1 MRAKVQIRSN
11 YFNYL
16 KATKKMKINKLILFI
31 ILIIA
36 NKSFAQINSKFIDK
50 EIVDSTLARYC
61 NTDEPGMAIGI
72 VQNGKVLYKNAIGV
86 ADLSNNISLTDSA
99 VFNIASVSKQ
109 FTAFLAIMAEEEG
122 KISLQDDIKKYL
134 PELKHLPY
142 KITIKQLANHTHGL
156 PNYSDIVEMIGFGL
170 ASPIRNDQAVQIM
183 LNIRQVNFDAGAQ
196 FQYGN
201 TGFML
206 LAEILKRVYEKP
218 FPILIREKIF
228 EPLFMHQSAVIDNPN
243 TIVKNK
249 AVAYRKSGDGYLE
262 HPNRQMESGSSNIHT
277 SLNDLIKWVI
287 NYQKPK
293 VGTEGIYKK
302 MIEHTVLN
310 DGSEVAY
317 GLGLYTGFYKG
328 LNIVFHGGGAA
339 GYRAYILHV
348 PAYDFSIITLGN
360 LESYDGLLIVHDLL
374 DLYFKDHF
382 AEPVP
387 AKTSYTAK
395 ELKEFEGTYKFQP
408 GQYWTIKADE
418 ENLYFGG
425 DHNPLPLIGDGTF
438 EFFYLPTSYL
448 TFRPNSMEFRIADFT
463 YHCEKVT
470 LNPPILSEKELEKYA
485 GVYQN
490 MEFNTY
496 YETLLIEN
504 NLVAKHLTNGEITL
518 QPLSENIFYGEY
530 PLGELDFQ
538 INSEGKVNGFVLSGQ
553 NFENIKFIKLK

>member
-1 MRAKVQIRSN
+1 M
-11 YFNYL
+11 
-16 KATKKMKINKLILFI
+16 KMNKLILFA

-36 NKSFAQINSKFIDK
+36 NESFAQVSSIFI
-50 EIVDSTLARYC
+50 ERGRVDSTLATYC
-61 NTDEPGMAIGI
+61 NPDEPGMAIGI
-72 VQNGKVLYKNAIGV
+72 VQNGSVIYKNAMGI
-86 ADLSNNISLTDSA
+86 ADMSNNISITDST

-109 FTAFLAIMAEEEG
+109 FTAFLALMAEEEE
-122 KISLQDDIKKYL
+122 KISWQDDIKKYL

-156 PNYSDIVEMIGFGL
+156 PNYSDLMEMIGFGL
-170 ASPIRNDQAVQIM
+170 ATPISNDQAVQTM
-183 LNIRQVNFDAGAQ
+183 LSIEQANFEAGAE

-218 FPILIREKIF
+218 FPLLVREKIF
-228 EPLFMHQSAVIDNPN
+228 EPLYMDQSTAIDNPN
-243 TIVKNK
+243 TVVKSK
-249 AVAYRKSGDGYLE
+249 AVAYRKNGDSYLE
-262 HPNRQMESGSSNIHT
+262 HPNRQMELGSSNIHT

-287 NYQKPK
+287 NYQKTK
-293 VGTEGIYKK
+293 VETEGIHKK
-302 MIEHTVLN
+302 MIEHTILN

-328 LNIVFHGGGAA
+328 LEIVFHGGGTA

-374 DLYFKDHF
+374 DLYFKDYL
-382 AEPVP
+382 EESVP

-395 ELKEFEGTYKFQP
+395 ELQEFEGTYKFQP
-408 GQYWTIKADE
+408 GQYWTIGADDK
-418 ENLYFGG
+418 NLYFNG
-425 DHNPLPLIGDGTF
+425 DNRPLPLIGDGTF
-438 EFFYLPTSYL
+438 EFIYLPTSYL
-448 TFRPNSMEFRIADFT
+448 IFSPNSMKFQIADFT

-470 LNPPILSEKELEKYA
+470 LNPPILSEKELEQYV

-490 MEFNTY
+490 VEFNTF
-496 YETLLIEN
+496 YEAILVDN
-504 NLVAKHLTNGEITL
+504 QLVARHLTNGEIRL
-518 QPLSENIFYGEY
+518 QPLLEGIFYGGY

-538 INSEGKVNGFVLSGQ
+538 LNEAGEVNGFVLSGQ
-553 NFENIKFIKLK
+553 NLENIKFIKLK